1 MSEKMAVSSAAGEKK
16 QKRKGVLKIFVLSVA
31 VLLVLRADDRVYA
44 VGNSPASEGA
54 KAFEEEKMPEEAE
67 FFGEGKTPEG
77 TEALGEGEQTETGDI
92 LNAEDMERLEDEY
105 YQSFYDGV
113 DMEGISRELNDIAHT
128 YGQRND
134 ISFETFYRMML
145 GGNIEEAIELAIH
158 NFYSSI
164 GGELLENRLLLMKL
178 AVLVIVAAIFNNYS
192 SILKFSFVGEQG
204 FFITY
209 LMIAVLLMQSF
220 MLIYD
225 IAEDAVYYIK
235 DLTTCMLPAFYM
247 SLTMCAGLTTSQMV
261 NTMFLTML
269 AVVEKLLLIVVLP
282 GTRIYFLIVVLNQMN
297 QTDRFSRLAALIKQG
312 LAFSLK
318 AVVTGIIGLNVM
330 KSILL
335 PVYDNAKYNVLQKGL
350 SMVPG
355 GASLSG
361 LSTILVG
368 AGVLIKNSVG
378 LAAVVVLLV
387 LGSVPLVKIFCFYL
401 VYKVLLVLIQPISD
415 KRILNGIQGAVD
427 SAGVLLRASA
437 TSIVLA
443 VLSIAIVL
451 LTTNVRLYAG

>member
-1 MSEKMAVSSAAGEKK
+1 MSMKMV
-16 QKRKGVLKIFVLSVA
+16 VLSVA
-31 VLLVLRADDRVYA
+31 GKKRKEVFKILVLFVSVFMALQPDNKNKVYA
-44 VGNSPASEGA
+44 AQNRQIPEETVVFGEAA
-54 KAFEEEKMPEEAE
+54 EEKEA
-67 FFGEGKTPEG
+67 G
-77 TEALGEGEQTETGDI
+77 TLDEGEQTENEDV
-92 LNAEDMERLEDEY
+92 LNADEIEQLEDKY
-105 YQSFYDGV
+105 YQSFYDSV
-113 DMEGISRELNDIAHT
+113 DMEGISRELDDIVHT
-128 YGQRND
+128 YGQEND
-134 ISFETFYRMML
+134 VSFETLYRMLL
-145 GGNIEEAIELAIH
+145 GGNIEEAIELAIY

-164 GGELLENRLLLMKL
+164 GGELLEHRLLLIKL

-192 SILKFSFVGEQG
+192 SVLKFSFVGEQG

-220 MLIYD
+220 MLIYNV
-225 IAEDAVYYIK
+225 AEEAVYYIK
-235 DLTTCMLPAFYM
+235 DLTTCMLPALYM
-247 SLTMCAGLTTSQMV
+247 SITMCAGLTTSQMV

-269 AVVEKLLLIVVLP
+269 AVVEKILLIVVLP

-297 QTDRFSRLAALIKQG
+297 QTDRFSRLAGLIKQG
-312 LAFSLK
+312 LAFILK
-318 AVVTGIIGLNVM
+318 SVVTGIIGLNVM

-378 LAAVVVLLV
+378 IATVVVLLV
-387 LGSVPLVKIFCFYL
+387 LGSVPLIKIFCFYII
-401 VYKVLLVLIQPISD
+401 YKVLLALIQPISD